1 MDKKQNK
8 SAREIKEEK
17 VIALVEKFQKAKT
30 LTFADYRGLTANQI
44 ATLRGKIK
52 AAGGEMLV
60 EKNTLTTL
68 ALKTTGHK
76 ISKENNPDNT
86 LLTGPTAT
94 IIAYDDEIAP
104 IKESAQSNKET
115 GLPIFKFGFFGQDF
129 LNSQAVESLSKIPPK
144 NVLQAQLVGSL
155 SSPIYGIVSV
165 LGANLRNLVY
175 ALDQIKNQKQA
186 N

>member
-1 MDKKQNK
+1 MKKQDK
-8 SAREIKEEK
+8 SAREIKEGK
-17 VIALVEKFQKAKT
+17 VDALVEKFGKAKT
-30 LTFADYRGLTANQI
+30 LTFTDYRGLTANQI

-60 EKNTLTTL
+60 EKNTLTSL
-68 ALKTTGHK
+68 ALKISGHT
-76 ISKENNPDNT
+76 ISKENDPQGT

-129 LNSQAVESLSKIPPK
+129 LNSYAVESLAK

-155 SSPIYGIVSV
+155 ASPIYGIVSV

-175 ALDQIKNQKQA
+175 TLDQIKNQKQA
-186 N
+186 S

>member
-1 MDKKQNK
+1 MKKQTK

-17 VIALVEKFQKAKT
+17 VNALVEKFNKAKT

-44 ATLRGKIK
+44 AALRGKIK
-52 AAGGEMLV
+52 ASGGEMLV
-60 EKNTLTTL
+60 EKNTLTSI
-68 ALKTTGHK
+68 ALKASGYS
-76 ISKENNPDNT
+76 ISKENDPENT

-104 IKESAQSNKET
+104 IKESAQNSKET

-165 LGANLRNLVY
+165 LGANIRNLVY
-175 ALDQIKNQKQA
+175 ALDQIKNQKA
-186 N
+186 VN